1 MKIVLFGATG
11 MVGQG
16 MLREC
21 LLDPRVTSVITVGR
35 RPTGQT
41 HAKLTEIVHRDL
53 HDLSSIASHFRD
65 VDACFFSLGISSV
78 GISEADY
85 ARVMYDL
92 PLAVARTLWEANPAM
107 VFILVTGQGT
117 DSTEK
122 GSAMWARVK
131 GRAENAIIK
140 LGFRGAYMFRPGL
153 IIPGAGIKSSTG
165 WYNFVYTF
173 FRPFAPL
180 LRTWRSRVT
189 TTEQVGR
196 AAIAV
201 ATNGYATPILDVRDI
216 NSL

>member
-11 MVGQG
+11 MVGQAV
-16 MLREC
+16 LREC
-21 LLDPRVTSVITVGR
+21 LRDPTVASVISVGR

-41 HAKLTEIVHRDL
+41 HDKLTEIVLSDL
-53 HDLSSIASHFRD
+53 HDLSSVATHFTN

-85 ARVMYDL
+85 TRVMFDL
-92 PLAVARTLWEANPAM
+92 PMSVARTLWEANPAM
-107 VFILVTGQGT
+107 TFILVTGQGT

-131 GRAENAIIK
+131 GRAENAILA

-153 IIPGAGIKSSTG
+153 IIPMHGIKSSTG
-165 WYNFVYTF
+165 WYNFFYNF
-173 FRPFAPL
+173 IRPFAPL

-189 TTEQVGR
+189 TTEQIGR

-201 ATNGYATPILDVRDI
+201 AQNGYAKPILDVRDI